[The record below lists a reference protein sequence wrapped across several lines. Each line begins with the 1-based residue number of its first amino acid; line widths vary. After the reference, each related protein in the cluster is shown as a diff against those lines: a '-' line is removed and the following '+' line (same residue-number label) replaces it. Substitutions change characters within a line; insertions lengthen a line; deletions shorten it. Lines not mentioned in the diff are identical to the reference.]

1 MKSLRHTAAALA
13 AAASI
18 LTPRASPACSS
29 CGCILSSDWASQ
41 GYVAGAGFHLDLR
54 LDAFDQDVLRAG
66 TGAVDRRRIARPAG
80 REIQQTTINRNLALN
95 LDYSSN
101 AVWGASLQVPFFDRR
116 HTTVAAGDTAVSAS
130 HTRSVGDVRV
140 IARYQGFS
148 PDRTTGV
155 QFGLKLATGAFDA
168 DFTDGPE
175 AGTPLDRGLQPGTG
189 TTDLLLGAYH
199 FGALGRYWNY
209 FAQALVQ
216 QPLNSRR
223 DFKPGTGLNA
233 NFGVRYTASRSV
245 VPQIQLNLR
254 AEERESGAE
263 ADVENSGATLVYLG
277 PGITARVAPGLSAYA
292 FVQVPVYENVNGYQ
306 LEPRFAASVGLSSSF

>member
-1 MKSLRHTAAALA
+1 MKSLRHIAAVLTAAAVTLA
-13 AAASI
+13 PGVA
-18 LTPRASPACSS
+18 LACSS

-54 LDAFDQDVLRAG
+54 FDGFDQDVLRAG
-66 TGAVDRRRIARPAG
+66 TGAVDRRRIALPAG

-101 AVWGASLQVPFFDRR
+101 AAWGVSLQVPFFDRR
-116 HTTVAAGDTAVSAS
+116 HTTVVAGDAAVSAS
-130 HTRSVGDVRV
+130 HTRSIGDVRA

-148 PDRTTGV
+148 PERTTGA
-155 QFGLKLATGAFDA
+155 QFGLKFATGAFDA
-168 DFTDGPE
+168 DFTGGPE

-189 TTDLLLGAYH
+189 TTDALVGAYH

-223 DFKPGTGLNA
+223 DFKPGTGLNV
-233 NFGVRYTASRSV
+233 NVGVRYTANRSV

-254 AEERESGAE
+254 TEKRESGAE

-277 PGITARVAPGLSAYA
+277 PGITLRVAPGLAAYA

-306 LEPRFAASVGLSSSF
+306 LEPRFAASAGLSSSF

>member
-1 MKSLRHTAAALA
+1 MKPLRHIAAALA

-18 LTPRASPACSS
+18 LTPRVSRACSS

-54 LDAFDQDVLRAG
+54 LDAFDQDALRAG
-66 TGAVDRRRIARPAG
+66 TGAVDRRRIALPAD

-101 AVWGASLQVPFFDRR
+101 AVWGVSVQVPFFDRR
-116 HTTVAAGDTAVSAS
+116 HTTVAAGDTAASAS
-130 HTRSVGDVRV
+130 HTRSIGDVRV
-140 IARYQGFS
+140 IGRYQGFS
-148 PDRTTGV
+148 PDRTTGA
-155 QFGLKLATGAFDA
+155 QFGLKLATGAFNA
-168 DFTDGPE
+168 GFTGGPE
-175 AGTPLDRGLQPGTG
+175 AGVPLDRGLQPGTG
-189 TTDLLLGAYH
+189 TTDVLLGAYH

-223 DFKPGTGLNA
+223 NFKPGTGLNVNA
-233 NFGVRYTASRSV
+233 GVRYTANRSV
-245 VPQIQLNLR
+245 VPQIQVNLR
-254 AEERESGAE
+254 AEKRESGAE

-277 PGITARVAPGLSAYA
+277 PGITVRVVPGLAAYA